1 MTQATTA
8 IEAPKKRS
16 LKLRTIGF
24 VALGFCAL
32 GYAGFVAS
40 VFAIKAD
47 MIAMT
52 TGLAIAGVFAIV
64 GEAGLWIGAA
74 SLGLSF
80 YARRRDRVARFFG
93 RVKSAFSSKS

>member
-8 IEAPKKRS
+8 IETPKKRS

-47 MIAMT
+47 MITMT
-52 TGLAIAGVFAIV
+52 AGLAIAGVFAIV

>member
-1 MTQATTA
+1 MTQATTI

-24 VALGFCAL
+24 IALGFCAL
-32 GYAGFVAS
+32 GYAGFVAT

-47 MIAMT
+47 MIAMGA
-52 TGLAIAGVFAIV
+52 GLGIAGVFAVV

-80 YARRRDRVARFFG
+80 YARRRERVARFFG